1 MPPEVRS
8 DGGGQMPNPPTIQIF
23 CQLVS
28 AENFILSPSKSRN
41 LAPIPLSCR
50 LICRFS
56 EQLGAE
62 RRRTVLLSF
71 FRCHRPSLHGRDR
84 ESGRLNGMWGTTCKM
99 LSIDLSSSVPQGY
112 KSPSPSI
119 IFPYSYR
126 SLCWNE
132 SVVIGRSPPSFF
144 LARANTVHV

>member
-28 AENFILSPSKSRN
+28 AENFVLSPSKSRN

-50 LICRFS
+50 LICRSS

-99 LSIDLSSSVPQGY
+99 LSMDLLSPVPPDINHPVPQLFFRILMDPFVGMNLWLSVP
-112 KSPSPSI
+112 
-119 IFPYSYR
+119 
-126 SLCWNE
+126 SL
-132 SVVIGRSPPSFF
+132 F